1 MEAKWYRAMQCA
13 QGKMLREY
21 FSRVSVESLSR
32 RYGYMYRDSL
42 HFFRIYGFFQKI
54 LIFGCMKWTRQNLYS
69 QYVLAI
75 LCLLFSARGSWASE
89 FVSGP
94 NPSNM
99 TQKVA
104 DKVTGKI
111 MTADGEP
118 LAGASV
124 MIRGTKIGTTAD
136 IDGNYSIN
144 APGEG
149 ESYVLVFQYLGMKT
163 KEITVS
169 RQRLLDV
176 RLEDDNELEGSVIV
190 GAYGTKQSRE
200 DLIGSAFQ
208 VNAEQ
213 LKDKP
218 KTRIDNLLSGLVPGM
233 SIEPNTDAAGT
244 TRSRYETRIRGEA
257 SLSASNEPLWVIDG
271 VPVYT
276 GGRTNQ
282 MAGTSYTVS
291 PLSYLNP
298 DDIESITV
306 LKDADQ
312 VTIYGADGS
321 NGVILVTTKSG
332 TKNKP
337 LSVSA
342 RVNFGVAT
350 IDKST
355 EFRMMSQKQY
365 LEVAKEAWVNAGKN
379 LNTFPYQDNDYNSYS
394 TTDTDWSKEYFGV
407 GTNLYA
413 DLSLTS
419 GTDKMSNYVT
429 GSYYRTN
436 NTVKGDSQQRFSFRT
451 RNTYDFTDWLKVN
464 AQLSA
469 SYNDNDLFPL
479 YRGYLET
486 LPILEP
492 YLNDGSFRLYNKVY
506 DSATGWSMQKFT
518 KNEVPDREANTNR
531 QRSVV
536 TSANF
541 SAEVKIIDGLK
552 FTAQYAI
559 DYTHSHEDIY
569 YSRMTLDG
577 MDSAGNPKGSS
588 RRADASYMNWTNVER
603 LNFDRKFADRHSVS
617 AYAGIELRQVKYQTL
632 YATGSGFMN
641 DNIQEVGYA
650 DESSR
655 KGYSSANIERK
666 MSFLGRAVYSYDSR
680 YYASFNVRRDGN
692 SDFGEYSR
700 WSNFWSAGLS
710 WNVHKER
717 FFHSELVKML
727 KFKASFGFTGNS
739 RVDTSGADGTYVYG
753 SSYSYAGNTGA
764 IIGSVPNPGLS
775 WEKTRMINAG
785 VRIELKK
792 ILDIELEYY
801 DNVTSDMLSKIYV
814 SRVLSSDRIS
824 SNIGR
829 MRNTGIEL
837 SLSSTNLARR
847 NFTWT
852 TNFNMAHNTNKILEL
867 YNGVPTSFGSY
878 AWMEGY
884 DSQTWNLV
892 RWAGVDPSDGSPMWY
907 DKNGNVTRTFS
918 TANRVPDKTRTPLL
932 SGGLVNNMSW
942 KNWTLSFQINYLIG
956 GYALPTYAGIYFKD
970 GYDIISAN
978 QAVEVYKYRWTTA
991 GVPAKFPKVSNL
1003 SSKSAMNSTRFLYN
1017 RTNFDLTNVALT
1029 YNIPQSLLAKMRLK
1043 SASASLIIDNLY
1055 LFTPDQ
1061 KKGLN
1066 SYKTM
1071 MYGYPRTRTLTLG
1084 INVGF

>member
-1 MEAKWYRAMQCA
+1 
-13 QGKMLREY
+13 
-21 FSRVSVESLSR
+21 
-32 RYGYMYRDSL
+32 
-42 HFFRIYGFFQKI
+42 
-54 LIFGCMKWTRQNLYS
+54 MKWTRQILRS
-69 QYVLAI
+69 QIALTV
-75 LCLLFSARGSWASE
+75 LCLSFSSPTVQASE
-89 FVSGP
+89 VDKVFRVSALTKTSP
-94 NPSNM
+94 ETDS
-99 TQKVA
+99 

-111 MTADGEP
+111 SAVDGEP

-124 MIRGTKIGTTAD
+124 MIKGTKIGTTAD
-136 IDGNYSIN
+136 IDGNYSIK
-144 APGEG
+144 APSEG
-149 ESYVLVFQYLGMKT
+149 ESYVLVFQYLGMRT

-169 RQRLLDV
+169 YQRKLNV
-176 RLEDDNELEGSVIV
+176 RLEQDNELDGSVIV

-208 VNAEQ
+208 VNADQ

-257 SLSASNEPLWVIDG
+257 SLSASNETLWVIDG

-282 MAGTSYTVS
+282 MVGTSYTVS

-332 TKNKP
+332 SKNKP
-337 LSVSA
+337 LTVSA

-355 EFRMMSQKQY
+355 QFRMMSQEQY
-365 LEVAKEAWVNAGKN
+365 LTVAKEAWVNAGN
-379 LNTFPYQDNDYNSYS
+379 SLANFPYQDNDYNTYS
-394 TTDTDWSKEYFGV
+394 TTDTDWSKEYLGV

-419 GTDKMSNYVT
+419 GTEKTSNYVT
-429 GSYYRTN
+429 GSYYQTN

-451 RNTYDFTDWLKVN
+451 RNTFDFTKWLKLN

-469 SYNDNDLFPL
+469 SYNTNDLFPL
-479 YRGYLET
+479 YRGFLET

-492 YLNDGSFRLYNKVY
+492 YMSDGSFRLYNKVY
-506 DSATGWSMQKFT
+506 SSGGWVMQKFT
-518 KNEVPDREANTNR
+518 KNEVPSREADTNK

-541 SAEVKIIDGLK
+541 SLEAKIIDGLK
-552 FTAQYAI
+552 FTSQYAI

-569 YSRMTLDG
+569 YSRLTLNG

-603 LNFDRKFADRHSVS
+603 LNFDRKFAEKHSVS

-650 DESSR
+650 DEASR

-680 YYASFNVRRDGN
+680 YYASFNIRRDGN

-710 WNVHKER
+710 WNIHKEK
-717 FFHSELVKML
+717 FFHNERIKML
-727 KFKASFGFTGNS
+727 KLKASYGFTGNS

-753 SSYSYAGNTGA
+753 SSYSYAGSTGA
-764 IIGSVPNPGLS
+764 VIGSVPNPGLS
-775 WEKTRMINAG
+775 WEKTRMVNAG
-785 VRIELKK
+785 VRIELHK
-792 ILDIELEYY
+792 IIDIELEYY
-801 DNVTSDMLSKIYV
+801 NNVTSDMLSKIYV

-829 MRNTGIEL
+829 MRNSGIEL
-837 SLSSTNLARR
+837 NLSSTNFARK

-852 TNFNMAHNTNKILEL
+852 TNFNIAHNSNKILEL

-907 DKNGNVTRTFS
+907 DKNGNITRTFS
-918 TANRVPDKTRTPLL
+918 TANRVPYKSKTPLL
-932 SGGLVNNMSW
+932 SGGLVNNLSW

-956 GYALPTYAGIYFKD
+956 GYALPTYASIYFKD

-978 QAVEVYKYRWTTA
+978 QAVEVYKYRWTTP
-991 GVPAKFPKVSNL
+991 GVPSKFPKVSQL
-1003 SSKSAMNSTRFLYN
+1003 SSKSAMNSTRFIYN

-1029 YNIPQSLLAKMRLK
+1029 YNIPDKVLTRLRLK
-1043 SASASLIIDNLY
+1043 SASASMVIDNLY
-1055 LFTPDQ
+1055 IFTPDQ
-1061 KKGLN
+1061 KSGLN

-1084 INVGF
+1084 VNIGF

>member
-1 MEAKWYRAMQCA
+1 MR
-13 QGKMLREY
+13 
-21 FSRVSVESLSR
+21 
-32 RYGYMYRDSL
+32 
-42 HFFRIYGFFQKI
+42 
-54 LIFGCMKWTRQNLYS
+54 WTRQIVAGRKAL
-69 QYVLAI
+69 VLITLVISFAGMANAAED
-75 LCLLFSARGSWASE
+75 SSGSPAN
-89 FVSGP
+89 GP
-94 NPSNM
+94 KTIPAAHAGS
-99 TQKVA
+99 TRPTTGQ
-104 DKVTGKI
+104 DKPQDIVKGKI
-111 MTADGEP
+111 TTADGEP
-118 LAGASV
+118 LAGAGV
-124 MIRGTKIGTTAD
+124 MIKGTGKGTTAD
-136 IDGNYSIN
+136 IDGNFQIQ
-144 APGEG
+144 APGQG
-149 ESYVLVFQYLGMKT
+149 ESYTLVFQYLGMQT
-163 KEITVS
+163 KEVVVS
-169 RQRLLDV
+169 TQRVLDI
-176 RLEDDNELEGSVIV
+176 RLEQDNELNGSVIV
-190 GAYGTKQSRE
+190 GAYGTRQSRE

-208 VNAEQ
+208 VNADQ

-218 KTRIDNLLSGLVPGM
+218 KARIDNLLGGLVPGM

-271 VPVYT
+271 VPMYT

-332 TKNKP
+332 AKNKP

-342 RVNFGVAT
+342 RVNFGVAS

-355 EFRMMSQKQY
+355 EFRMMSQQQY
-365 LEVAKEAWVNAGKN
+365 LTVAKEAWVNAGNN
-379 LNTFPYQDNDYNSYS
+379 LKSFPYQDNDYNSYS
-394 TTDTDWSKEYFGV
+394 ITDTDWSKEYFGI
-407 GTNLYA
+407 GTDIYA
-413 DLSLTS
+413 DVSLSS
-419 GTDKMSNYVT
+419 GTDKVSNYAT
-429 GSYYRTN
+429 GSYYRSS

-451 RNTYDFTDWLKVN
+451 RNTYDFTQWLKIN

-492 YLNDGSFRLYNKVY
+492 YLSDGSFRLYNKVW
-506 DSATGWSMQKFT
+506 DAEKGWTMQKFT
-518 KNEVPDREANTNR
+518 KNEVPDREANKNR
-531 QRSVV
+531 QRSVM

-541 SAEVKIIDGLK
+541 SAEARIIDGLK
-552 FTAQYAI
+552 FTAQFAI

-569 YSRMTLDG
+569 YSRLTLDG

-603 LNFDRKFADRHSVS
+603 LNFDRKFADKHSVS

-655 KGYSSANIERK
+655 KGYSSANVERK

-680 YYASFNVRRDGN
+680 YYASLNIRRDGN

-700 WSNFWSAGLS
+700 WSNFWSAGVS
-710 WNVHKER
+710 WNIHKEG
-717 FFHSELVKML
+717 FFHSELIKML
-727 KFKASFGFTGNS
+727 KVKASFGYTGNS

-753 SSYSYAGNTGA
+753 SSYAYAGSTGA
-764 IIGSVPNPGLS
+764 VIGSVPNPGLS
-775 WEKTRMINAG
+775 WEKTRMVNAG
-785 VRIELKK
+785 VRIELRK
-792 ILDIELEYY
+792 IIDLELEYY

-824 SNIGR
+824 SNIGK
-829 MRNTGIEL
+829 MRNRGVEM
-837 SLSSTNLARR
+837 SLSSTNFARR
-847 NFTWT
+847 DFTWT
-852 TNFNMAHNTNKILEL
+852 TNFNIAHNSNKILEL

-892 RWAGVDPSDGSPMWY
+892 RWAGVDPTDGSPMWY
-907 DKNGNVTRTFS
+907 DKDGNITRS
-918 TANRVPDKTRTPLL
+918 YSVANRVPYKAKTPIV
-932 SGGLVNNMSW
+932 SGGIVNNFSLR
-942 KNWTLSFQINYLIG
+942 NWTLSFQINYLIG
-956 GYALPTYAGIYFKD
+956 GYALPTYASIYFKD
-970 GYDIISAN
+970 GYDIISGN
-978 QAVEVYKYRWTTA
+978 QAVEVYKYRWTTP
-991 GVPAKFPKVSNL
+991 GVPTKFPRVSQV

-1017 RTNFDLTNVALT
+1017 RTNFDLTNVTVT
-1029 YNIPQSLLAKMRLK
+1029 YNLPEKVLGRTRLK
-1043 SASASLIIDNLY
+1043 TASASLIIDNLY
-1055 LFTPDQ
+1055 LLTPDQ

-1071 MYGYPRTRTLTLG
+1071 MYGYPRTRTLTIG
-1084 INVGF
+1084 VNVGF

>member
-1 MEAKWYRAMQCA
+1 M
-13 QGKMLREY
+13 
-21 FSRVSVESLSR
+21 
-32 RYGYMYRDSL
+32 YGL
-42 HFFRIYGFFQKI
+42 
-54 LIFGCMKWTRQNLYS
+54 NA
-69 QYVLAI
+69 LAV
-75 LCLLFSARGSWASE
+75 LCLLFSAPDSRASE
-89 FVSGP
+89 GALSVDSHEIIEQ
-94 NPSNM
+94 N
-99 TQKVA
+99 T
-104 DKVTGKI
+104 DRVTGKI
-111 MTADGEP
+111 MAADGEP

-136 IDGNYSIN
+136 ADGNFSIK
-144 APGEG
+144 APEEG
-149 ESYVLVFQYLGMKT
+149 ESYVLVFQYLGMRT
-163 KEITVS
+163 KEIAVS
-169 RQRLLDV
+169 TQRKLDV
-176 RLEDDNELEGSVIV
+176 RLEEDNQLESSFIV

-208 VNAEQ
+208 VNADQ

-233 SIEPNTDAAGT
+233 TIEPNTDAAGT

-332 TKNKP
+332 AKNKP
-337 LSVSA
+337 LAVSA

-365 LEVAKEAWVNAGKN
+365 LEVAKEAWANAGNN
-379 LNTFPYQDNDYNSYS
+379 LSTFPYQDNEYNSYS
-394 TTDTDWSKEYFGV
+394 TTDTDWSKEYLGV

-413 DLSLTS
+413 DVSLTS

-436 NTVKGDSQQRFSFRT
+436 NTVKGDSQQRFSIRT
-451 RNTYDFTDWLKVN
+451 RNTYDFTGWLKVN

-469 SYNDNDLFPL
+469 SYNNNDLFPL

-492 YLNDGSFRLYNKVY
+492 YMSDGSFRLYNKVY
-506 DSATGWSMQKFT
+506 DAKEGGWTMQKFT
-518 KNEVPDREANTNR
+518 KNEVPEREANTNR

-541 SAEVKIIDGLK
+541 SAEMKIIDGLK

-569 YSRMTLDG
+569 YSRVTLDG

-588 RRADASYMNWTNVER
+588 RRADASYINWTNVER
-603 LNFDRKFADRHSVS
+603 LNFDRKFADKHSVS

-655 KGYSSANIERK
+655 KGYSSSNIERK

-680 YYASFNVRRDGN
+680 YYVSFNIRRDGN

-700 WSNFWSAGLS
+700 WSNFWSTGVS
-710 WNVHKER
+710 WNAHKEK
-717 FFHSELVKML
+717 FFRSELVKML

-753 SSYSYAGNTGA
+753 SSYSYAGSTGA
-764 IIGSVPNPGLS
+764 VIGSVPNPGLS

-814 SRVLSSDRIS
+814 
-824 SNIGR
+824 
-829 MRNTGIEL
+829 
-837 SLSSTNLARR
+837 
-847 NFTWT
+847 
-852 TNFNMAHNTNKILEL
+852 
-867 YNGVPTSFGSY
+867 
-878 AWMEGY
+878 
-884 DSQTWNLV
+884 
-892 RWAGVDPSDGSPMWY
+892 
-907 DKNGNVTRTFS
+907 
-918 TANRVPDKTRTPLL
+918 
-932 SGGLVNNMSW
+932 
-942 KNWTLSFQINYLIG
+942 
-956 GYALPTYAGIYFKD
+956 
-970 GYDIISAN
+970 
-978 QAVEVYKYRWTTA
+978 
-991 GVPAKFPKVSNL
+991 
-1003 SSKSAMNSTRFLYN
+1003 
-1017 RTNFDLTNVALT
+1017 
-1029 YNIPQSLLAKMRLK
+1029 
-1043 SASASLIIDNLY
+1043 
-1055 LFTPDQ
+1055 
-1061 KKGLN
+1061 
-1066 SYKTM
+1066 
-1071 MYGYPRTRTLTLG
+1071 
-1084 INVGF
+1084 

>member
-1 MEAKWYRAMQCA
+1 M
-13 QGKMLREY
+13 
-21 FSRVSVESLSR
+21 
-32 RYGYMYRDSL
+32 YGL
-42 HFFRIYGFFQKI
+42 
-54 LIFGCMKWTRQNLYS
+54 NA
-69 QYVLAI
+69 LAV
-75 LCLLFSARGSWASE
+75 LCLLFPAPDSRASE
-89 FVSGP
+89 GALR
-94 NPSNM
+94 
-99 TQKVA
+99 A
-104 DKVTGKI
+104 DSHEIIEQNTDRVTGKI
-111 MTADGEP
+111 MAADGEP

-136 IDGNYSIN
+136 ADGNYSIK
-144 APGEG
+144 APEEG
-149 ESYVLVFQYLGMKT
+149 ESYVLVFQYLGMRT
-163 KEITVS
+163 KEISVS
-169 RQRLLDV
+169 TQRKLDV
-176 RLEDDNELEGSVIV
+176 RLEEDNQLEGSFIV

-208 VNAEQ
+208 VNADQ

-233 SIEPNTDAAGT
+233 TIEPNTDAAGT

-332 TKNKP
+332 AKNKP
-337 LSVSA
+337 LAVSA

-365 LEVAKEAWVNAGKN
+365 LEVAKEAWANAGKN
-379 LNTFPYQDNDYNSYS
+379 LNTFPYQDNEYNSYS

-413 DLSLTS
+413 DVSLTS

-436 NTVKGDSQQRFSFRT
+436 NTVKGDSQQRFSIRT

-469 SYNDNDLFPL
+469 SYNNNDLFPL

-492 YLNDGSFRLYNKVY
+492 YMSDGSFRLYNKVY
-506 DSATGWSMQKFT
+506 DVEKGGWTMQKFT
-518 KNEVPDREANTNR
+518 KNEVPKREANTNR

-541 SAEVKIIDGLK
+541 SAEMKIIDGLK

-569 YSRMTLDG
+569 YSRVTLDG

-588 RRADASYMNWTNVER
+588 RRADASYINWTNVER
-603 LNFDRKFADRHSVS
+603 LNFDRKFADKHSVS

-655 KGYSSANIERK
+655 KGYSSSNIERK

-680 YYASFNVRRDGN
+680 YYVSFNIRRDGN

-700 WSNFWSAGLS
+700 WSNFWSAGVS
-710 WNVHKER
+710 WNAHKE
-717 FFHSELVKML
+717 
-727 KFKASFGFTGNS
+727 
-739 RVDTSGADGTYVYG
+739 
-753 SSYSYAGNTGA
+753 
-764 IIGSVPNPGLS
+764 
-775 WEKTRMINAG
+775 
-785 VRIELKK
+785 
-792 ILDIELEYY
+792 
-801 DNVTSDMLSKIYV
+801 
-814 SRVLSSDRIS
+814 
-824 SNIGR
+824 
-829 MRNTGIEL
+829 
-837 SLSSTNLARR
+837 
-847 NFTWT
+847 
-852 TNFNMAHNTNKILEL
+852 
-867 YNGVPTSFGSY
+867 
-878 AWMEGY
+878 
-884 DSQTWNLV
+884 
-892 RWAGVDPSDGSPMWY
+892 
-907 DKNGNVTRTFS
+907 
-918 TANRVPDKTRTPLL
+918 
-932 SGGLVNNMSW
+932 
-942 KNWTLSFQINYLIG
+942 
-956 GYALPTYAGIYFKD
+956 
-970 GYDIISAN
+970 
-978 QAVEVYKYRWTTA
+978 
-991 GVPAKFPKVSNL
+991 
-1003 SSKSAMNSTRFLYN
+1003 
-1017 RTNFDLTNVALT
+1017 
-1029 YNIPQSLLAKMRLK
+1029 
-1043 SASASLIIDNLY
+1043 
-1055 LFTPDQ
+1055 
-1061 KKGLN
+1061 
-1066 SYKTM
+1066 
-1071 MYGYPRTRTLTLG
+1071 
-1084 INVGF
+1084 

>member
-1 MEAKWYRAMQCA
+1 
-13 QGKMLREY
+13 
-21 FSRVSVESLSR
+21 
-32 RYGYMYRDSL
+32 
-42 HFFRIYGFFQKI
+42 
-54 LIFGCMKWTRQNLYS
+54 MKWTRRKLYGLNA
-69 QYVLAI
+69 LAV
-75 LCLLFSARGSWASE
+75 LCLLFPAPDSRASE
-89 FVSGP
+89 GVLR
-94 NPSNM
+94 
-99 TQKVA
+99 A
-104 DKVTGKI
+104 DSHEIIEQNTDRVTGRI
-111 MTADGEP
+111 MAADGEP

-136 IDGNYSIN
+136 ADGNYSIK
-144 APGEG
+144 APEEG
-149 ESYVLVFQYLGMKT
+149 ESYVLVFQYLGMRT
-163 KEITVS
+163 KEIAVS
-169 RQRLLDV
+169 TQRKLDV
-176 RLEDDNELEGSVIV
+176 RLEEDNQLEGSFIV

-208 VNAEQ
+208 VNADQ

-233 SIEPNTDAAGT
+233 TIEPNTDAAGT

-332 TKNKP
+332 AKNKP
-337 LSVSA
+337 LAVSA

-365 LEVAKEAWVNAGKN
+365 LEVAKEAWANAGYN
-379 LNTFPYQDNDYNSYS
+379 LSTFPYQDNEYNSYS
-394 TTDTDWSKEYFGV
+394 TTDTDWSKEYLGV

-413 DLSLTS
+413 DVSLTS

-436 NTVKGDSQQRFSFRT
+436 NTVQGDSQQRFSIRT
-451 RNTYDFTDWLKVN
+451 RNTYDFTGWLKVN

-469 SYNDNDLFPL
+469 SYNNNDLFPL

-492 YLNDGSFRLYNKVY
+492 YMSDGSFRLYNKVY
-506 DSATGWSMQKFT
+506 DAKEGGWTMRKFT
-518 KNEVPDREANTNR
+518 KNEVPEREANTNR

-541 SAEVKIIDGLK
+541 SAEMKIIEGLK

-569 YSRMTLDG
+569 YSRVTLDG

-588 RRADASYMNWTNVER
+588 RRADASYINWTNVER
-603 LNFDRKFADRHSVS
+603 LNFDRKFADKHSVS

-655 KGYSSANIERK
+655 KGYSSSNIERK

-680 YYASFNVRRDGN
+680 YYVSFNIRRDGN

-700 WSNFWSAGLS
+700 WSNFWSTGVS
-710 WNVHKER
+710 W
-717 FFHSELVKML
+717 
-727 KFKASFGFTGNS
+727 
-739 RVDTSGADGTYVYG
+739 
-753 SSYSYAGNTGA
+753 
-764 IIGSVPNPGLS
+764 
-775 WEKTRMINAG
+775 
-785 VRIELKK
+785 
-792 ILDIELEYY
+792 
-801 DNVTSDMLSKIYV
+801 
-814 SRVLSSDRIS
+814 
-824 SNIGR
+824 
-829 MRNTGIEL
+829 
-837 SLSSTNLARR
+837 
-847 NFTWT
+847 
-852 TNFNMAHNTNKILEL
+852 
-867 YNGVPTSFGSY
+867 
-878 AWMEGY
+878 
-884 DSQTWNLV
+884 
-892 RWAGVDPSDGSPMWY
+892 
-907 DKNGNVTRTFS
+907 TRTRKNS
-918 TANRVPDKTRTPLL
+918 SAA
-932 SGGLVNNMSW
+932 SW
-942 KNWTLSFQINYLIG
+942 S
-956 GYALPTYAGIYFKD
+956 
-970 GYDIISAN
+970 
-978 QAVEVYKYRWTTA
+978 RC
-991 GVPAKFPKVSNL
+991 
-1003 SSKSAMNSTRFLYN
+1003 
-1017 RTNFDLTNVALT
+1017 
-1029 YNIPQSLLAKMRLK
+1029 
-1043 SASASLIIDNLY
+1043 
-1055 LFTPDQ
+1055 
-1061 KKGLN
+1061 
-1066 SYKTM
+1066 
-1071 MYGYPRTRTLTLG
+1071 
-1084 INVGF
+1084 

>member
-1 MEAKWYRAMQCA
+1 MEAKCYRAMRHA
-13 QGKMLREY
+13 KGKMLREY
-21 FSRVSVESLSR
+21 FSGVSVESLSR

-54 LIFGCMKWTRQNLYS
+54 LIFGRMKWTRQNLYS

-75 LCLLFSARGSWASE
+75 LCLLFSARDSWASE

-149 ESYVLVFQYLGMKT
+149 EFYVLVFQYLGMKT

-233 SIEPNTDAAGT
+233 SIEQNTDAAGT

-379 LNTFPYQDNDYNSYS
+379 LNTFLIRTMTITRILRQIR
-394 TTDTDWSKEYFGV
+394 
-407 GTNLYA
+407 
-413 DLSLTS
+413 
-419 GTDKMSNYVT
+419 T
-429 GSYYRTN
+429 G
-436 NTVKGDSQQRFSFRT
+436 
-451 RNTYDFTDWLKVN
+451 
-464 AQLSA
+464 
-469 SYNDNDLFPL
+469 
-479 YRGYLET
+479 
-486 LPILEP
+486 
-492 YLNDGSFRLYNKVY
+492 
-506 DSATGWSMQKFT
+506 
-518 KNEVPDREANTNR
+518 
-531 QRSVV
+531 QRSISEWGR
-536 TSANF
+536 TCMR
-541 SAEVKIIDGLK
+541 ICPL
-552 FTAQYAI
+552 
-559 DYTHSHEDIY
+559 
-569 YSRMTLDG
+569 L
-577 MDSAGNPKGSS
+577 AG
-588 RRADASYMNWTNVER
+588 R
-603 LNFDRKFADRHSVS
+603 
-617 AYAGIELRQVKYQTL
+617 
-632 YATGSGFMN
+632 
-641 DNIQEVGYA
+641 
-650 DESSR
+650 
-655 KGYSSANIERK
+655 
-666 MSFLGRAVYSYDSR
+666 
-680 YYASFNVRRDGN
+680 
-692 SDFGEYSR
+692 
-700 WSNFWSAGLS
+700 
-710 WNVHKER
+710 
-717 FFHSELVKML
+717 
-727 KFKASFGFTGNS
+727 
-739 RVDTSGADGTYVYG
+739 
-753 SSYSYAGNTGA
+753 
-764 IIGSVPNPGLS
+764 
-775 WEKTRMINAG
+775 
-785 VRIELKK
+785 
-792 ILDIELEYY
+792 
-801 DNVTSDMLSKIYV
+801 
-814 SRVLSSDRIS
+814 
-824 SNIGR
+824 
-829 MRNTGIEL
+829 
-837 SLSSTNLARR
+837 
-847 NFTWT
+847 
-852 TNFNMAHNTNKILEL
+852 
-867 YNGVPTSFGSY
+867 TSFPI
-878 AWMEGY
+878 M
-884 DSQTWNLV
+884 
-892 RWAGVDPSDGSPMWY
+892 
-907 DKNGNVTRTFS
+907 
-918 TANRVPDKTRTPLL
+918 
-932 SGGLVNNMSW
+932 
-942 KNWTLSFQINYLIG
+942 
-956 GYALPTYAGIYFKD
+956 
-970 GYDIISAN
+970 
-978 QAVEVYKYRWTTA
+978 
-991 GVPAKFPKVSNL
+991 
-1003 SSKSAMNSTRFLYN
+1003 
-1017 RTNFDLTNVALT
+1017 
-1029 YNIPQSLLAKMRLK
+1029 
-1043 SASASLIIDNLY
+1043 
-1055 LFTPDQ
+1055 
-1061 KKGLN
+1061 
-1066 SYKTM
+1066 
-1071 MYGYPRTRTLTLG
+1071 
-1084 INVGF
+1084 

>member
-1 MEAKWYRAMQCA
+1 MR
-13 QGKMLREY
+13 
-21 FSRVSVESLSR
+21 
-32 RYGYMYRDSL
+32 
-42 HFFRIYGFFQKI
+42 
-54 LIFGCMKWTRQNLYS
+54 S
-69 QYVLAI
+69 QIALTV
-75 LCLLFSARGSWASE
+75 LCLSFSSPTVQASE
-89 FVSGP
+89 VDKFFAGSALTETSP
-94 NPSNM
+94 ETS
-99 TQKVA
+99 A

-111 MTADGEP
+111 STVDGEP

-124 MIRGTKIGTTAD
+124 MIKGTKIGTTAD
-136 IDGNYSIN
+136 IDGNYSIK
-144 APGEG
+144 APSEG
-149 ESYVLVFQYLGMKT
+149 ESYVLVFQYLGMRT

-169 RQRLLDV
+169 YQRKLNV
-176 RLEDDNELEGSVIV
+176 RLEQDNELDGSVIV

-208 VNAEQ
+208 VNADQ

-257 SLSASNEPLWVIDG
+257 SLSASNEPLWVIEG
-271 VPVYT
+271 VPVNP
-276 GGRTNQ
+276 GGWTNQ
-282 MAGTSYTVS
+282 MVGTSYTVS

-332 TKNKP
+332 SKNKP
-337 LSVSA
+337 LTVSA

-355 EFRMMSQKQY
+355 QFRMMSQEQY
-365 LEVAKEAWVNAGKN
+365 LTVAKEAWVNAGN
-379 LNTFPYQDNDYNSYS
+379 SLANFPYQDNDYNTYS
-394 TTDTDWSKEYFGV
+394 TTDTDWSKEYLGV

-419 GTDKMSNYVT
+419 GTEKTSNYVT
-429 GSYYRTN
+429 GSYYQTN

-451 RNTYDFTDWLKVN
+451 RNTFDFTKWLKLN

-469 SYNDNDLFPL
+469 SYNTNDLFPL
-479 YRGYLET
+479 YRGFLET

-492 YLNDGSFRLYNKVY
+492 YMSDGSFRLYNKVY
-506 DSATGWSMQKFT
+506 SSGGWVMQKFT
-518 KNEVPDREANTNR
+518 KNEVPSREADTNK

-541 SAEVKIIDGLK
+541 SLEAKIIDGLK
-552 FTAQYAI
+552 FTSQYAI

-569 YSRMTLDG
+569 YSRLTLNG

-603 LNFDRKFADRHSVS
+603 LNFDRKFAEKHSVS

-650 DESSR
+650 DEASR
-655 KGYSSANIERK
+655 KGYSSANIARK

-680 YYASFNVRRDGN
+680 YYASFNIRRDGN

-710 WNVHKER
+710 WNIHKEK
-717 FFHSELVKML
+717 FFHNELIKML
-727 KFKASFGFTGNS
+727 KLKASYGFTGNS

-753 SSYSYAGNTGA
+753 SSYSYAGSTGA
-764 IIGSVPNPGLS
+764 VIGSVPNPGLS
-775 WEKTRMINAG
+775 WEKTRMVNAG
-785 VRIELKK
+785 VRIELRK
-792 ILDIELEYY
+792 IIDIELEYY
-801 DNVTSDMLSKIYV
+801 NNVTSDMLSKIYV

-829 MRNTGIEL
+829 MRNSGIEL
-837 SLSSTNLARR
+837 NLSSTNFARK

-852 TNFNMAHNTNKILEL
+852 TNFNIAHNSNKILEL

-907 DKNGNVTRTFS
+907 DKNGNITRTFS
-918 TANRVPDKTRTPLL
+918 TANRVPYKSKTPLL
-932 SGGLVNNMSW
+932 SGGLVNNLSW

-956 GYALPTYAGIYFKD
+956 GYALPTYASIYFKD

-978 QAVEVYKYRWTTA
+978 QAVEVYKYRWTTP
-991 GVPAKFPKVSNL
+991 GVPSKFPKVSQL
-1003 SSKSAMNSTRFLYN
+1003 SSKSAMNSTRFIYN

-1029 YNIPQSLLAKMRLK
+1029 YNIPDKVLTRLRLK
-1043 SASASLIIDNLY
+1043 SASASMVIDNLY
-1055 LFTPDQ
+1055 IFTPDQ
-1061 KKGLN
+1061 KSGLN

-1084 INVGF
+1084 VNIGF